1 MGELVSAL
9 AQKQEIQRQKSINL
23 VLRAITELNVEGY
36 RIRIKDLIEHTG
48 LSRSIF
54 AKPHIRKILIDKE
67 ICKASPKA
75 DVEQKA
81 PTNKSTRISNLE
93 KKLRQKDEHIRR
105 LIAEN
110 DKLKEECALLRGKLF
125 LLMQR

>member
-1 MGELVSAL
+1 MSELASAL
-9 AQKQEIQRQKSINL
+9 ARKQEIQRQKSINL

-36 RIRIKDLIEHTG
+36 RIRIKDLMEHTG

-54 AKPHIRKILIDKE
+54 AKSHIRKILIDKE

-75 DVEQKA
+75 DMEQKA
-81 PTNKSTRISNLE
+81 PTNKSNRISNLE
-93 KKLRQKDEHIRR
+93 KKLRQKDELIRR